1 VKPIITRKTIVP
13 VLLLE
18 LVRIRSWK
26 AYLGMAFFG
35 YALPIRQMDLLNL
48 FPMLVSVS
56 LYLGFAFAINNCYDV
71 DTDIVSGN
79 KINPVAS
86 GGIDGKRAKMS
97 SYAIAASGLLFT
109 WTFLRDGFIIYS
121 LMTLLAY
128 AYSAPPRLKGLPA
141 FDMIS
146 HGLFFGSL
154 LFLFGASVSGH
165 LSGEHTV
172 LASSVFLYSC
182 LFELKNHIEDFEH
195 DRKVGIKTTAVRL
208 GERKKTA
215 FSVLCAAHILLLIFL
230 ASQKGAAMLYF
241 PALSGLAMV
250 IPEDW
255 LFNNFKIVNLFTI
268 LVYTAH
274 IVI

>member
-1 VKPIITRKTIVP
+1 MTL

-35 YALPIRQMDLLNL
+35 YALPIRQVDLLNL

-71 DTDIVSGN
+71 DTDIVSGK

-86 GGIDGKRAKMS
+86 GAMGEKRAKMI

-109 WTFLRDGFIIYS
+109 WTSLRDGFVIYS

-154 LFLFGASVSGH
+154 LFLFGASVSGS
-165 LSGEHTV
+165 LSSEHAV

-195 DRKVGIKTTAVRL
+195 DRRAGIKTTAVRL
-208 GERKKTA
+208 GERRKTA
-215 FSVLCAAHILLLIFL
+215 FSMLCAVHILLLIFL
-230 ASQKGAAMLYF
+230 VSQKGSAMLYF
-241 PALSGLAMV
+241 PALSGLAIMM
-250 IPEDW
+250 PEDW
-255 LFNNFKIVNLFTI
+255 LFNNFRAVNLFTI
-268 LVYTAH
+268 LVYAVH